1 MDTLTSSYVTRS
13 SRYSTTSRDKH
24 ENSNNQTATF
34 VFTCGVFAI
43 VFVGII
49 IISFC
54 AFYKRFKNRRLKNTR
69 QIIHPRDIS
78 SICVAPAH
86 NNIMPDAIEEPPP
99 SYYSIMELQE
109 RQSDPITYF

>member
-1 MDTLTSSYVTRS
+1 MARLTSSFVTQS

-34 VFTCGVFAI
+34 VFNFGVFAI
-43 VFVGII
+43 VLVGII

-54 AFYKRFKNRRLKNTR
+54 ALYNRCKNRRLKNTR
-69 QIIHPRDIS
+69 QILHPRDIS
-78 SICVAPAH
+78 SICIAPAH
-86 NNIMPDAIEEPPP
+86 NNVMPDAVEEPPP
-99 SYYSIMELQE
+99 SYYSIMEFQE